1 MCKHETEYL
10 MGVAGGVICRKCGQ
24 RFDHIPKQE
33 TEAKP
38 KAEKAP
44 EVKAEAPVEEKPKK
58 TTRKAAA
65 KKGAK

>member
-1 MCKHETEYL
+1 MCNHELKYL
-10 MGVAGGVICRKCGQ
+10 VGVAGGVICRNCGQ

-44 EVKAEAPVEEKPKK
+44 EAKAEAEEKPKR
-58 TTRKAAA
+58 TRKVAA

>member
-44 EVKAEAPVEEKPKK
+44 EVKAEEKPKK
-58 TTRKAAA
+58 ATRKVAA

>member
-10 MGVAGGVICRKCGQ
+10 VGVAGGVICRKCGQ

-33 TEAKP
+33 

-44 EVKAEAPVEEKPKK
+44 EVKAEEKPKK
-58 TTRKAAA
+58 APA
-65 KKGAK
+65 KKPVARKGAKANG

>member
-33 TEAKP
+33 TVKVEAP
-38 KAEKAP
+38 K
-44 EVKAEAPVEEKPKK
+44 VDEAPVEEKPKR
-58 TTRKAAA
+58 TRKVAA